1 MSRNKNRS
9 IRKNRYINTYL
20 KGLQLCAAKM
30 LEELKELTEYELFKK
45 QELYSNMFISILK
58 CQGNVTRKA
67 MLAKAYLTLYYK
79 YLLDID
85 EEEQQFLRLKNG
97 KKRGG
102 GNPIYVLRNGMSM
115 LIDED
120 YMMQGD
126 VPLQLDTNGQIAVQA
141 ANYMCGDIRSQQ
153 LVSGEQSTNRVLRCL
168 GYSTDYERLTSMDS
182 EILLVRKKIELAEQN
197 AILSATQQREAAVNN
212 RTTWAEISADASCG
226 VACCCATMAPFII
239 TGYTASIATDS
250 VRTAVRDTTQYVR
263 DVVGETVNE
272 GSRYITAPLSNVA
285 SQVASQVAFQF
296 TWLFGNAAPMSASN
310 ATSTLEENIANTTS
324 AESATQANNTFN
336 ETVNILTHSSQ
347 QLSSYLDEVLE
358 AGLSLNPKVVVLGLV
373 CGVGAFCA
381 AHAYRRRNMDRL
393 REKLVLGAHTSQEL
407 DRIRNQQRINTASGV
422 LNIGRVSAALAANVG
437 GPAVAAGAAGVMG
450 ALSMVEQ
457 RIKGNEEQ
465 PLNLNQF
472 VSSQDN
478 GRQYALQSNRYA
490 HEGYPPQG
498 YPPQGYPPQ
507 GYPPQGYPPQ
517 GYPPQGYPNEVSDGL
532 RQRHASRRN
541 FGRHS
546 SGTRHRR
553 RNSSSSSSGSQE
565 TRRRNSRS
573 SSSGSGEKTRR
584 HKPKKHR

>member
-1 MSRNKNRS
+1 MSRNKKRS
-9 IRKNRYINTYL
+9 IHTNRYINTYL
-20 KGLQLCAAKM
+20 KGLQSCATKM
-30 LEELKELTEYELFKK
+30 LKELKGLTEDELFEK
-45 QELYSNMFISILK
+45 QELYLKMFISILK

-67 MLAKAYLTLYYK
+67 MLAKAYLTLYCK
-79 YLLDID
+79 YLLDMD
-85 EEEQQFLRLKNG
+85 EEDQQFLRLKNG
-97 KKRGG
+97 RKRGG
-102 GNPIYVLRNGMSM
+102 GNPIYVLRNGMSI

-120 YMMQGD
+120 HMRQGD

-141 ANYMCGDIRSQQ
+141 SNYMCGDIRSQQ
-153 LVSGEQSTNRVLRCL
+153 LVSGEQSTNRVWRCL

-212 RTTWAEISADASCG
+212 RTTLAEISADASCG
-226 VACCCATMAPFII
+226 VACCCASMAPFII

-250 VRTAVRDTTQYVR
+250 VRTALRDSTQYFR
-263 DVVGETVNE
+263 GVVGETVNE
-272 GSRYITAPLSNVA
+272 GSRYITEPLSNVA
-285 SQVASQVAFQF
+285 SQVASQF
-296 TWLFGNAAPMSASN
+296 TWFFGTEAVSAPN
-310 ATSTLEENIANTTS
+310 ATFTLEENIANTTS

-336 ETVNILTHSSQ
+336 DTVNILTHSSQ
-347 QLSSYLDEVLE
+347 QLSSYFDEVLE

-422 LNIGRVSAALAANVG
+422 LNIGGVSAALAANVG
-437 GPAVAAGAAGVMG
+437 GPVVAAGAAGVMG

-478 GRQYALQSNRYA
+478 GPQYALQSKRYA
-490 HEGYPPQG
+490 HQG
-498 YPPQGYPPQ
+498 YPPH

-541 FGRHS
+541 SGRHS
-546 SGTRHRR
+546 SGRRHRR
-553 RNSSSSSSGSQE
+553 RSSSSSSSGSQE
-565 TRRRNSRS
+565 TRRHN
-573 SSSGSGEKTRR
+573 
-584 HKPKKHR
+584 PKKHR